1 MGTITFNMGILQIG
15 VLLYLCFK
23 VAMAALLDGEIL
35 APRKVSVVKTT
46 LQSLFILLLLAVLG
60 FFE

>member
-1 MGTITFNMGILQIG
+1 
-15 VLLYLCFK
+15 
-23 VAMAALLDGEIL
+23 MAALLDGEIL